1 MRISSKLVSPP
12 QVYALG
18 VFKKHENISFTL
30 KSADIHVEKFK
41 PYGFTKIDFS
51 VLSAKVETKDF
62 TVRVLEFSESK
73 ASVSLWKKNMNE
85 YTLNSFV
92 SKEFDWMAGYV
103 SNETGID
110 KKTVLKLFR
119 DVLDKFSKGLDIS
132 EEYIASA
139 LRRLNPS
146 IDPKKAMK
154 IAKDIKVFLESIISI
169 MKLHKKSAENSEVV
183 EILKMTLKSYTFSK
197 EREVVDERLEKLA

>member
-12 QVYALG
+12 QVYALR
-18 VFKKHENISFTL
+18 VFKKHESISFTL

-41 PYGFTKIDFS
+41 PYGFTKIDLS
-51 VLSAKVETKDF
+51 VLSAKVETKNF

-85 YTLNSFV
+85 YTLNSFI

-103 SNETGID
+103 SNETGVD
-110 KKTVLKLFR
+110 KKTVLELFR
-119 DVLDKFSKGLDIS
+119 DILDKFPKGFDIS

-146 IDPKKAMK
+146 IDLKKAMK

-169 MKLHKKSAENSEVV
+169 MKLHKKSSENREVV
-183 EILKMTLKSYTFSK
+183 EILKMTLRSYTFSK
-197 EREVVDERLEKLA
+197 EKEVVDERLEKLA